1 MTPEGSCVHYW
12 GVCYIQTDKNG
23 QKVIQN
29 LSHLKLLTSQDE
41 RLDSLNVEVSHQKQK
56 IRASQD
62 KKKSNFIEPRN
73 TRFGVSA
80 QEGFHKV
87 LYLYNMMLLRMAGL
101 R

>member
-1 MTPEGSCVHYW
+1 M
-12 GVCYIQTDKNG
+12 YIIGGFVIYRVIKNG

-29 LSHLKLLTSQDE
+29 LSHLELFTSQDE
-41 RLDSLNVEVSHQKQK
+41 RLDSLNVEASHQKQK

-62 KKKSNFIEPRN
+62 KKSNIIEPRN

-80 QEGFHKV
+80 QEGFHKA